1 MYNGTMNSLLA
12 NPLLLGFIVLAI
24 ATLIL
29 LGLVIWMYIKMH
41 KFLIVVDAHN
51 ISDSLKHVSNN
62 LSELQS
68 FRSEMEKYLTGVE
81 KRLRKSVQS
90 VHTVR
95 FNPFKGTGGGGNQSF
110 ATTLI
115 NEQGDGV
122 IISSLY
128 SRDHVSV
135 FSKPL
140 KKHGSEYEL
149 SEEEKESLENAKRD
163 LK

>member
-1 MYNGTMNSLLA
+1 MTIFNNIDLLII
-12 NPLLLGFIVLAI
+12 GFIILTI

-29 LGLVIWMYIKMH
+29 LGLFIFIYIKLQR
-41 KFLIVVDAHN
+41 FLVPLDAKN
-51 ISDSLKHVSNN
+51 ISESLDYVSSN
-62 LSELQS
+62 LKEVQL
-68 FRSEMEKYLTGVE
+68 FRSEMEIYLKNVE

-90 VHTVR
+90 VQTIR

-110 ATTLI
+110 ATTLM
-115 NEQGDGV
+115 NQDGDGV

-140 KKHGSEYEL
+140 KNHESEHEL
-149 SEEEKESLENAKRD
+149 TDEERESVNRAKKGLE
-163 LK
+163 L